1 MTIES
6 LARRPFTVALAL
18 CAGLS
23 LCSLDAVAYS
33 RGTTGRSVTGCLGII
48 PSCHNDT
55 MSMRNGAMVA
65 IEGPATLA
73 AGERAT
79 YTLRV
84 SRTDMGTL
92 AVAGLDV
99 RASGGGLR
107 PNGANTRIESCELTH
122 SVPIAPTMAGAT
134 EVRIPFDFIAPANAT
149 TVTLQAAANGADGNG
164 TMAGANGQT
173 GDQWGTTSFSV
184 MVTGSSDAGGACL
197 PDPLPD
203 ASAPDAADAS
213 DAAIDGSDSSVE
225 DGGADADAS
234 ANDSSPITDAGADA
248 AADGGVRPPPMNCQ
262 CTVSG
267 ASRGGS
273 RGALALIVGAVALAI
288 RARRRS
294 R

>member
-1 MTIES
+1 
-6 LARRPFTVALAL
+6 
-18 CAGLS
+18 
-23 LCSLDAVAYS
+23 
-33 RGTTGRSVTGCLGII
+33 
-48 PSCHNDT
+48 
-55 MSMRNGAMVA
+55 MSPRNGAMVA

-92 AVAGLDV
+92 AFAGLDV

-107 PNGANTRIESCELTH
+107 PNGGNTRIESCELTH
-122 SVPIAPTMAGAT
+122 SMPIAPAMAGAT
-134 EVRIPFDFIAPANAT
+134 EVRIPFDFIAPASAT
-149 TVTLQAAANGADGNG
+149 TVTLQAAANAADGNG

-184 MVTGSSDAGGACL
+184 MITGSSDAGGACL

-203 ASAPDAADAS
+203 AS
-213 DAAIDGSDSSVE
+213 V
-225 DGGADADAS
+225 DAS
-234 ANDSSPITDAGADA
+234 ANDSSPATDAGADA

-262 CTVSG
+262 CTVGG

-273 RGALALIVGAVALAI
+273 RGVLALVVGAVALAM

>member
-6 LARRPFTVALAL
+6 LARRPAAVALAL

-23 LCSLDAVAYS
+23 LCSLEAAAYS

-122 SVPIAPTMAGAT
+122 SMPIAPAMAGAT
-134 EVRIPFDFIAPANAT
+134 EVRIPFDFIAPASAT

-164 TMAGANGQT
+164 TMVGANGQT
-173 GDQWGTTSFSV
+173 GDQWGTTSLSV
-184 MVTGSSDAGGACL
+184 MITGSSDAGGACL

-203 ASAPDAADAS
+203 ASAPDAS

-225 DGGADADAS
+225 DAAPVADAS
-234 ANDSSPITDAGADA
+234 ANDSSPTSDAGADA

-262 CTVSG
+262 CTVGG

-273 RGALALIVGAVALAI
+273 GGLLALVVGAVALAK